1 MINLVKPSREY
12 INTISEYRKA
22 FKINGEK
29 ITGGCSLDKYSD
41 ITEWIKLTQDM
52 ESEKS
57 EEQGL
62 VPSVTYICIREEDKK
77 MIGILSI
84 RKYLTDSLLTNG
96 GHIGYS
102 VHPEERSKG
111 YGSNMLK
118 EALKECK
125 KMNISKVLVV
135 CKKNNKA
142 SERVIVKNGGKL
154 ANIINGTKRFWI
166 DMIQC

>member
-1 MINLVKPSREY
+1 MITLVKPSHEY

-41 ITEWIKLTQDM
+41 IKEWIEFTQDM
-52 ESEKS
+52 KS
-57 EEQGL
+57 ENAEKKGL
-62 VPSVTYICIREEDKK
+62 VPSVTYICVRKKDKK

-84 RKYLTDSLLTNG
+84 RKYLTDSLLANG

-102 VHPEERSKG
+102 VHPEERNKG

-135 CKKNNKA
+135 CDKSNLP

-154 ANIINGTKRFWI
+154 ENIINGTKRFWI
-166 DMIQC
+166 DMTQG